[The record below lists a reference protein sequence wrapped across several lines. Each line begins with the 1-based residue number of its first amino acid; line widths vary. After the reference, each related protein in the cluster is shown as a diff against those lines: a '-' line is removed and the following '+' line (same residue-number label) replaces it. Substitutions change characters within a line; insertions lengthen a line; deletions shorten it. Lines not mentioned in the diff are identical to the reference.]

1 MYERFNMKPERLRSL
16 PGEIRRELREARHER
31 GWSQLDLGHR
41 VGLPQVHISNIE
53 TGKSV
58 PRFDTLLD
66 IVRVLGRD
74 LILIPRALVPVVNAL
89 IHDYLHESGGEMA
102 EIDDRPLYVAD
113 SDRNEEYGKEQ
124 TFDV

>member
-66 IVRVLGRD
+66 I
-74 LILIPRALVPVVNAL
+74 
-89 IHDYLHESGGEMA
+89 HDYLHESGGEIT
-102 EIDDRPLYVAD
+102 EVDDRPLYVAD